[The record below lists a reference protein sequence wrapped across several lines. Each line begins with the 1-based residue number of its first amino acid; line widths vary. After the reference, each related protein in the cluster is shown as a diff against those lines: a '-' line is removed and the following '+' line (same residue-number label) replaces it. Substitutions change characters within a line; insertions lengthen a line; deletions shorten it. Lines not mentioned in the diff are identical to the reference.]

1 MMGGTRIL
9 AALGAAVAIAA
20 SSPPAR
26 AADLGGADE
35 PYKTEPLP
43 EALPYFNPWY
53 IGARGGAAFTND
65 TDFDALGTGVDSVYA
80 TGTYFSGLIGYDFS
94 SLGGQP
100 GFRGELELG
109 YLQND
114 IDAHDVNGLG
124 GFSGN
129 NAFGSAAAVVGLAS
143 LYYDL
148 PFSPGITPFL
158 GGGIGFADVSFSD
171 QGVTPLGT
179 VMDDSATGFAWH
191 LTSGLDF
198 QLAER
203 TSLELGYRYLAIQG
217 IDLQAVDGTD
227 TSADLDSHIVFAGI
241 KYRF

>member
-1 MMGGTRIL
+1 MGGTRIL
-9 AALGAAVAIAA
+9 AGLGAAVVIAA
-20 SSPPAR
+20 LSLPAR
-26 AADLGGADE
+26 AADLGGGE
-35 PYKTEPLP
+35 VPYKTEPLP

-53 IGARGGAAFTND
+53 AGIRGGAAFTGD
-65 TDFDALGTGVDSVYA
+65 SEFDALGTGFDSTYG
-80 TGTYFSGLIGYDFS
+80 TGTYFSGLVGYDFS
-94 SLGGQP
+94 SIRGRP

-109 YLQND
+109 LLQND
-114 IDAHDVNGLG
+114 IDAHGVNGLG
-124 GFSGN
+124 GFSGS
-129 NAFGSAAAVVGLAS
+129 NAFGSASALVGLAS

-171 QGVTPLGT
+171 QGVAPLGT

-191 LTSGLDF
+191 LTSGFEF
-198 QLAER
+198 QIAER
-203 TSLELGYRYLAIQG
+203 TSFELGYRYLAIQG